1 MECHKLDPFLKKKY
15 ILVTAIELHNSGDE
29 EVQAKVLA
37 DFLSRKLTFT
47 VPDGL
52 HVPKEELP
60 AGFLFNH
67 MRCSR
72 RTLYEPRE
80 GFTLIISEE
89 STWCSD
95 VRGEQNRETVR
106 TSYRNIPCLMFNI
119 VIRKP

>member
-1 MECHKLDPFLKKKY
+1 M
-15 ILVTAIELHNSGDE
+15 
-29 EVQAKVLA
+29 QAKVLA

-60 AGFLFNH
+60 ARFLFNH

-106 TSYRNIPCLMFNI
+106 TSYRNIP
-119 VIRKP
+119 

>member
-1 MECHKLDPFLKKKY
+1 MQ
-15 ILVTAIELHNSGDE
+15 T
-29 EVQAKVLA
+29 KVLA

-95 VRGEQNRETVR
+95 VRGEQNTETVR